1 MKMSIDDAISIIDKH
16 SEVSLLATASKVL
29 LRHYEAVAW
38 AVERLLDDTE
48 EDIDDTDDTDDTDT
62 LRA

>member
-48 EDIDDTDDTDDTDT
+48 DDDDTDDTDNTDT

>member
-29 LRHYEAVAW
+29 LRHYETVAW

-48 EDIDDTDDTDDTDT
+48 DDDDTDDTDDTNT

>member
-1 MKMSIDDAISIIDKH
+1 M
-16 SEVSLLATASKVL
+16 LATASKVL

-48 EDIDDTDDTDDTDT
+48 DDDDTDDTDDTDT